1 MLDEGKKMTTKMNAP
16 RHGRR
21 EGRFVE
27 GGEYCLFGGLEK
39 KKHKEKKTKKGRRSS
54 GFKFG
59 V

>member
-1 MLDEGKKMTTKMNAP
+1 MTTKMNAP